1 MDKDGDGCVDLEE
14 FMHWYESNHS
24 GGEASAI
31 EGGGGGGGGGDGS
44 KRHSKRLLAKLES
57 WSDQLLALVNED
69 GASPASLLPP
79 SCIVSLTRA
88 RVSKEVALRVSSG
101 GALFCWSHTASSS
114 CVVSLCGLA
123 IAVNMPHGFIW
134 VHVDATARIQTLKPD
149 SSRLDRQ

>member
-1 MDKDGDGCVDLEE
+1 
-14 FMHWYESNHS
+14 MHWYESNHS

-88 RVSKEVALRVSSG
+88 RVRKEVALRVSSG
-101 GALFCWSHTASSS
+101 GALFCWSGKLI
-114 CVVSLCGLA
+114 LCGLSLRA
-123 IAVNMPHGFIW
+123 GDRSEHASWFHLG
-134 VHVDATARIQTLKPD
+134 ARGRHRSDPNAET
-149 SSRLDRQ
+149 